1 MQRIYHFYCVGL
13 MALTN
18 LTSEQHLELQERFS
32 THITP
37 FFWKNVWH
45 NQIAGFWTFVG
56 SRRGLEWVVPS
67 ARQLVFWGILGCL
80 ANSLAAWLIANQ
92 QGNFNAQGLVSYVL
106 WPFLALIA
114 GIFIAQKINL
124 PKVALIPAILWLV
137 LDVHVAIIQSGLQ
150 FLSTFNLLPVLVYP
164 ILPPLFL
171 VLFIWQS
178 LAVVWIFSKL
188 LRWAWWERVLILVA
202 TLFTLVVWQSTSK
215 TQPIWKI
222 DEILPTL
229 PEQVLYA
236 QPALLNQ
243 TLDAIQ
249 LNAKSQTQ
257 WYFLGI
263 AGVDYQNVFRSE
275 IERMKEQFDVRF
287 GTLGFSAELINNRET
302 ATTHAFATK
311 TSISQA
317 LKRIGQRM
325 NRENDVLFLYM
336 TSHGLVNQFEL
347 AQEALDLEDIDPQWL
362 RQALDE
368 ANIRWRVIVVSACY
382 SGSFIPALQSPDTL
396 IITASASDKASFG
409 CTNEADYTYFGR
421 AFMDEAM
428 REKSSL
434 KAAFEQAQATV
445 QQWETAQ
452 GLEPSQPQWSIG
464 NNMQLIL
471 PQFEQQ
477 LFPQH
482 RQAVTAT
489 PSATPTPVPLLN
501 PHLGTEV
508 TKQ

>member
-1 MQRIYHFYCVGL
+1 
-13 MALTN
+13 MALQT
-18 LTSEQHLELQERFS
+18 LEPTSTIHERVS
-32 THITP
+32 TKTTP
-37 FFWKNVWH
+37 FFWQNVWH
-45 NQIAGFWTFVG
+45 NQIAGFWIFLG

-67 ARQLVFWGILGCL
+67 ARQLLFWGILGCL
-80 ANSLAAWLIANQ
+80 ANSLVAWLIANQ

-114 GIFIAQKINL
+114 GIFMAQKMDFAKIT
-124 PKVALIPAILWLV
+124 LIPAILWLV
-137 LDVHVAIIQSGLQ
+137 LDVHIALVQSLLQ
-150 FLSTFNLLPVLVYP
+150 FLATQNILPFFIYP
-164 ILPPLFL
+164 VLPPLFL
-171 VLFIWQS
+171 ILFIWQS
-178 LAVVWIFSKL
+178 LAIVWVFSKL
-188 LRWAWWERVLILVA
+188 LKWVWWERVLILVA

-215 TQPIWKI
+215 SQPIWKI

-236 QPALLNQ
+236 QPTLLNQ

-249 LNAKSQTQ
+249 LNAKTQTQ

-287 GTLGFSAELINNRET
+287 GTLGFSAGLINNRDT

-311 TSISQA
+311 TSISQT

-362 RQALDE
+362 RQALDD

-434 KAAFEQAQATV
+434 KDAFAQAQATV
-445 QQWETAQ
+445 QQWESSQ

-464 NNMQLIL
+464 KNMQLIL

-477 LFPQH
+477 LFPQY
-482 RQAVTAT
+482 RTAPSVPASQETVPPLQA
-489 PSATPTPVPLLN
+489 PLLN
-501 PHLGTEV
+501 PHLGQSEF
-508 TKQ
+508 TKQS